1 MAHLCWET
9 SDGFDMLSHPV
20 SNRSVNLAARRA
32 LRSAT
37 AGLAVAG
44 VVGLVAMVGAQP
56 VSAEENY
63 TVREHETLS
72 HVAVRTGVPVAAL
85 VQANGLADAN
95 HVRVGQTLVI
105 PSGGSAGGPGAA
117 ASTVTYEVK
126 PGDTLSEIALGAGIS
141 TRELAELNELAD
153 RHTIRIGQKLQVP
166 AGSGIAVASSGTY
179 PGLPQ
184 RIVDMPERLALIPH
198 FEKWAAANNI
208 PVDLLMA
215 IAWQESG
222 WNNAALSNKG
232 ARGIGQLMP
241 VTEVWVATS
250 LIGRPELSAANPE
263 ENIRISARYVRWLLD
278 RMGGDERRAIAGY
291 YQGPTSVSNGP
302 LYPSTELYI
311 ENVLVHRQFFTSN

>member
-1 MAHLCWET
+1 MAHLRPET
-9 SDGFDMLSHPV
+9 SDGFDMLSQPV
-20 SNRSVNLAARRA
+20 SKPSVTIAACHTLHR
-32 LRSAT
+32 AT
-37 AGLAVAG
+37 AAFVVAG
-44 VVGLVAMVGAQP
+44 VVGLATMTGAQP
-56 VSAEENY
+56 VSAEETY

-72 HVAVRTGVPVAAL
+72 HVAVRTGIPVSAL
-85 VQANGLADAN
+85 VQANGLANAN

-105 PSGGSAGGPGAA
+105 PSASSGDGSGTAT
-117 ASTVTYEVK
+117 STVTYEVK
-126 PGDTLSEIALGAGIS
+126 PGDTLSEIALSAGIS
-141 TRELAELNELAD
+141 TPELAELNELPD

-166 AGSGIAVASSGTY
+166 AGSGIAVAASGNY

-184 RIVDMPERLALIPH
+184 RIVETPERLALIPY

-208 PVDLLMA
+208 PVDLLMS

-250 LIGRPELSAANPE
+250 LIGHPELSAANPE

-302 LYPSTELYI
+302 LFASTELYI
-311 ENVLVHRQFFTSN
+311 ENVLVHRQFFASN